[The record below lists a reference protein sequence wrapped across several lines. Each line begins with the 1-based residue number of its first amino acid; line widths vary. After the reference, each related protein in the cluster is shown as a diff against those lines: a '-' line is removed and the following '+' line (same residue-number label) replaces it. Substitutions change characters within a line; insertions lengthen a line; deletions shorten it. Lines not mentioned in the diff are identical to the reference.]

1 MPVSDEAE
9 DQVRASDGRVPGRRG
24 LATRRKLVECT
35 GELLKSTP
43 YRQMKVVDIA
53 REAGTSSA
61 TFYQYFPNVESAVL
75 ELAEDLVHD
84 AESLVDLVAGSW
96 RGAKANQTARA
107 LISGFV
113 EYWEAHRTVFNVVD
127 LATEEGDFRFR
138 NLRTRA
144 LNSLTQA
151 LRDAIAESQRD
162 RRVPTDVD
170 PMATASVLVSMMAHV
185 SAHRYGFEF
194 WGIRTSHL
202 EEALTRILFWSV
214 TGQKAAPAKP

>member
-1 MPVSDEAE
+1 MTQSVD
-9 DQVRASDGRVPGRRG
+9 DDVRASDGRVPGRRG
-24 LATRRKLVECT
+24 LATRRRLVECT
-35 GELLKSTP
+35 GELLKTTP

-84 AESLVDLVAGSW
+84 AEAVVDLVAGPW
-96 RGAKANQTARA
+96 RGSKGTATARA
-107 LISGFV
+107 LVAGFV
-113 EYWEAHRTVFNVVD
+113 EYWEVHRSVFNVVD

-151 LRDAIAESQRD
+151 LRDAIAESQKDKRI
-162 RRVPTDVD
+162 PSDVD
-170 PMATASVLVSMMAHV
+170 AMATASVLVSMMAHV

-202 EEALTRILFWSV
+202 EEALTRILLWSV
-214 TGQKAAPAKP
+214 SGQKGPAAR